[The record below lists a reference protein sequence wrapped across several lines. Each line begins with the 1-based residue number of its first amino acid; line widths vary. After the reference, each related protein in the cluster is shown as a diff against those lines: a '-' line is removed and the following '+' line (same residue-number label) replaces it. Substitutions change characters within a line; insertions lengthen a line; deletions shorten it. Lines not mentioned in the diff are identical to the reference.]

1 MSAAARKIINEVSWV
16 YNSTQIVLPWIGV
29 IILSVVGVH
38 CTRIIYVC
46 TSIHAILLNNCTCVE
61 NIENRIYREEL
72 KESLGMNFFSPFQPE
87 REFKLYKSCKC
98 LQIICSRV
106 H

>member
-61 NIENRIYREEL
+61 NRWN
-72 KESLGMNFFSPFQPE
+72 KFN
-87 REFKLYKSCKC
+87 K
-98 LQIICSRV
+98 
-106 H
+106 